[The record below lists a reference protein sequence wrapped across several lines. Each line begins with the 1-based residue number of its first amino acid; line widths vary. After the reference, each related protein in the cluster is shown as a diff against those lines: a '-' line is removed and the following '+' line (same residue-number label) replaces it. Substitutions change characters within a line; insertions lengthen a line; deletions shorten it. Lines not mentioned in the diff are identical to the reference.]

1 MTSQTSSRRRSPN
14 ASSKDR
20 ARPDLP
26 NLLIDS
32 SDLPKSA
39 RELRDHLTQNPRLF
53 VRGGELVRVVCR
65 VPGMVPSTEKLGT
78 NEIILEAHDVC
89 QPTRLNHGTLEA
101 CTLPKTLAQLYLS
114 LRAWNLP
121 ELVGI
126 ATAPLLD
133 EDGAIRTVE
142 GYDSRTRLWCANIP
156 TMQVPK
162 RPTLDQAKDALHLL
176 REAFRTIPYADS
188 PRIHDGL
195 GLELV
200 DVAQPPGQDESAFLT
215 ALMTAVSRPCLWLAP
230 GLALRAPEMS
240 GSGTGK
246 GLLLRCICAIAF
258 GQEPSAITM
267 GHSSS
272 ELDKRIVSAVT
283 ESGQTLFLDNCNRQI
298 LKNQTLMSVLTE
310 RPSKLRRFGSHKF
323 WEVNSAM
330 FVCVTG
336 NALQISEDLVRRF
349 MFCELDARCENP
361 ELRPFQNDLLA
372 DVKACRSDLLT
383 SVLTIWR
390 WGRQNKLTQGRPLGS
405 YPQWCSWCRDPLLA
419 LGCRDVVGR
428 LEELRTNDPVRIE
441 TVELFN
447 IWWQQHRD
455 DWMASDQLGQ
465 PIKAFLG
472 VSRQARTRRLDELA
486 STRLGGFVFER
497 YKDPNHKWSPAKYR
511 VVLA

>member
-1 MTSQTSSRRRSPN
+1 MN
-14 ASSKDR
+14 NLLEDR
-20 ARPDLP
+20 VRPDLP
-26 NLLIDS
+26 ELLIDN

-39 RELRDHLTQNPRLF
+39 RELRDYLTQSPRLF
-53 VRGGELVRVVCR
+53 ARGGELVRVVCR
-65 VPGMVPSTEKLGT
+65 VPGTVPSTKKLGA

-89 QPTRLNHGTLEA
+89 RPTKLNRGTVEP
-101 CTLPKTLAQLYLS
+101 CTLPKTLAQLYL
-114 LRAWNLP
+114 NLSEWKVP

-126 ATAPLLD
+126 TTGPLLD
-133 EDGAIRTVE
+133 DDGAIRTVE

-156 TMQVPK
+156 TLQVPK

-188 PRIHDGL
+188 SRVHDGL

-200 DVAQPPGQDESAFLT
+200 DLTQPPGQDESAFLT

-258 GQEPSAITM
+258 GQEPAAITV

-283 ESGQTLFLDNCNRQI
+283 ESGQTVFLDNCNRQI
-298 LKNQTLMSVLTE
+298 LKNLTLMSILTE
-310 RPSKLRRFGSHKF
+310 RPSKLRRFGSHKL

-336 NALQISEDLVRRF
+336 NALRISEDLVRRF

-372 DVKACRSDLLT
+372 DVKTCRSDLLT
-383 SVLTIWR
+383 AVLTIWR
-390 WGRQNKLTQGRPLGS
+390 WGRQNNLSQGRPLGS
-405 YPQWCSWCRDPLLA
+405 YSQWCSWCRDPLLA

-428 LEELRTNDPVRIE
+428 LEELRTNDPARIE

-447 IWWQQHRD
+447 IWRQQHHD
-455 DWMASDQLGQ
+455 HWMASDQLGQ
-465 PIKAFLG
+465 PIKAFFG

-486 STRLGGFVFER
+486 GTRLGGFVFER
-497 YKDPNHKWSPAKYR
+497 YKDPNHKWNPAKYR
-511 VVLA
+511 VILA

>member
-1 MTSQTSSRRRSPN
+1 
-14 ASSKDR
+14 
-20 ARPDLP
+20 
-26 NLLIDS
+26 
-32 SDLPKSA
+32 
-39 RELRDHLTQNPRLF
+39 
-53 VRGGELVRVVCR
+53 
-65 VPGMVPSTEKLGT
+65 
-78 NEIILEAHDVC
+78 
-89 QPTRLNHGTLEA
+89 
-101 CTLPKTLAQLYLS
+101 
-114 LRAWNLP
+114 
-121 ELVGI
+121 
-126 ATAPLLD
+126 
-133 EDGAIRTVE
+133 
-142 GYDSRTRLWCANIP
+142 
-156 TMQVPK
+156 
-162 RPTLDQAKDALHLL
+162 
-176 REAFRTIPYADS
+176 
-188 PRIHDGL
+188 
-195 GLELV
+195 
-200 DVAQPPGQDESAFLT
+200 
-215 ALMTAVSRPCLWLAP
+215 
-230 GLALRAPEMS
+230 
-240 GSGTGK
+240 
-246 GLLLRCICAIAF
+246 
-258 GQEPSAITM
+258 
-267 GHSSS
+267 
-272 ELDKRIVSAVT
+272 
-283 ESGQTLFLDNCNRQI
+283 
-298 LKNQTLMSVLTE
+298 
-310 RPSKLRRFGSHKF
+310 
-323 WEVNSAM
+323 M

>member
-323 WEVNSAM
+323 
-330 FVCVTG
+330 
-336 NALQISEDLVRRF
+336 
-349 MFCELDARCENP
+349 
-361 ELRPFQNDLLA
+361 
-372 DVKACRSDLLT
+372 
-383 SVLTIWR
+383 
-390 WGRQNKLTQGRPLGS
+390 
-405 YPQWCSWCRDPLLA
+405 
-419 LGCRDVVGR
+419 
-428 LEELRTNDPVRIE
+428 
-441 TVELFN
+441 
-447 IWWQQHRD
+447 
-455 DWMASDQLGQ
+455 
-465 PIKAFLG
+465 
-472 VSRQARTRRLDELA
+472 
-486 STRLGGFVFER
+486 
-497 YKDPNHKWSPAKYR
+497 
-511 VVLA
+511 